1 MGHPNEGLPLR
12 QGGDPADPRVLH
24 GVPPLDAQA
33 PVARQGLAEDGPHL
47 ALDTELVARSRM
59 LARAADRRLKLD
71 ARISGP
77 PPAPGEGC
85 LTLTLGKL
93 WAVLA
98 WTGRRAAGPEHATR
112 RVTASTMACR

>member
-1 MGHPNEGLPLR
+1 M
-12 QGGDPADPRVLH
+12 LH

-59 LARAADRRLKLD
+59 LARAADRTLLKLD

-77 PPAPGEGC
+77 PPAPGEVGC

-98 WTGRRAAGPEHATR
+98 WTGLARRGP
-112 RVTASTMACR
+112 